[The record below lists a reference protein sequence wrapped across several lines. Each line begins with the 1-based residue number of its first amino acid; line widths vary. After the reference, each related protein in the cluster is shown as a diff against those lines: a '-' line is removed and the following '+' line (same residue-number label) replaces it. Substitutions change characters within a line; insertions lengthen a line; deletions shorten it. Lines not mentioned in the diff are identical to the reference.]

1 MQLDARAHCSFVAPR
16 AAPVKYQVTPVKNCV
31 QPVFHRLP
39 TPRSVWATLEDSDHL
54 DHDLRNESMAKNKRK
69 TSGGRKVEKRFG
81 RRRHVPEIKPG
92 QYSDGMPFDE
102 VQYLECKIILRP
114 NHFTSRKSFFD
125 FAKVMRRPAEGAGV
139 DFSVNGF
146 TDEPLQI
153 REVLFLD
160 TPDFRLYNHAF
171 ILRRRIPYRDGFPIG
186 DPEIVFKF
194 RHPDIQKAAEVDVRP
209 NIRGDFRVKF
219 KAEVLP
225 LKDRL
230 GGLRLLYSHN
240 VQFGLSALEEGE
252 HESLDTIVH
261 MLPALA
267 SIKRAPGEK
276 VNLVGDTIVEEI
288 LQDIGILDFGAGV
301 TAVPN
306 VALWRSRGDHR
317 PLIGEFAFQIKFK
330 RREDLND
337 QALRRGEAFFLALQD
352 AARDWI
358 ALGATKTGV
367 VYRLKGTPPHAH
379 E

>member
-1 MQLDARAHCSFVAPR
+1 
-16 AAPVKYQVTPVKNCV
+16 
-31 QPVFHRLP
+31 
-39 TPRSVWATLEDSDHL
+39 
-54 DHDLRNESMAKNKRK
+54 
-69 TSGGRKVEKRFG
+69 
-81 RRRHVPEIKPG
+81 
-92 QYSDGMPFDE
+92 MPFDE

-125 FAKVMRRPAEGAGV
+125 FAKAMRRPAEESGV
-139 DFSVNGF
+139 DFSIDGF
-146 TDEPLQI
+146 ADEPLQI

-171 ILRRRIPYRDGFPIG
+171 ILRRRIQYRDGFPVG

-194 RHPDIQKAAEVDVRP
+194 RHPNIQKAAEVDVRP
-209 NIRGDFRVKF
+209 NIRGDFQVKF

-225 LKDRL
+225 LKERL
-230 GGLRLLYSHN
+230 GGMRILYSHN
-240 VQFGLSALEEGE
+240 VEFGLSALDEGE
-252 HESLDTIVH
+252 HETLETIVH
-261 MLPALA
+261 MLPALS
-267 SIKRAPGEK
+267 SIKRSPGEK

-288 LQDIGILDFGAGV
+288 LQDIGTLDFGAGI

-337 QALRRGEAFFLALQD
+337 QALRRGESFFLKLQD
-352 AARDWI
+352 SAKDWI

>member
-1 MQLDARAHCSFVAPR
+1 MGKNTQ
-16 AAPVKYQVTPVKNCV
+16 KTP
-31 QPVFHRLP
+31 
-39 TPRSVWATLEDSDHL
+39 
-54 DHDLRNESMAKNKRK
+54 
-69 TSGGRKVEKRFG
+69 GGRKVEKRFG

-92 QYSDGMPFDE
+92 QYADGMPFDE

-125 FAKVMRRPAEGAGV
+125 FAKVMRRPAKEAGV

-146 TDEPLQI
+146 ADEPLQI

-209 NIRGDFRVKF
+209 NIRGDFTVKF

-230 GGLRLLYSHN
+230 GGMRLLYSHN

-261 MLPALA
+261 MLPALR

-276 VNLVGDTIVEEI
+276 VDLVGDTIVEEI
-288 LQDIGILDFGAGV
+288 LQDIGILDFGAGIS
-301 TAVPN
+301 AVPN
-306 VALWRSRGDHR
+306 VALWRSRGGHR

-330 RREDLND
+330 HREDLND

-352 AARDWI
+352 AAKDWI

-367 VYRLKGTPPHAH
+367 VYRLKGNPPHAH